1 MADIS
6 KITVGS
12 TTYNV
17 KDAGA
22 SRSGHTH
29 ATSIASSSATNQ
41 ITLSASTKYAIT
53 AGGTSYV
60 FTTPADTNT
69 WRPIG
74 TGATDAAAGNHTHST
89 SIAASSGTNQVTLA
103 ANTKYAITAGGTS
116 YVFTTPPDT
125 NTWRPQTDWNAAS
138 TANNAILN
146 KPSSLPASDVYAWA
160 KASTKPSYTASEV
173 GAVPTSRKVNGKA
186 LSADISLTAADVG
199 AVTTDTK
206 NTVGATQHTNPLY
219 FVGVLSNSSQT
230 YAQSYIDSSFTS
242 TDGVIDCD
250 GANIEG
256 NTTIGTASVNR
267 TLTVNGT
274 IASTGAIT
282 QGGTAVVLTND
293 SRMTNARPASD
304 VYSWAKAST
313 KPSYAFNEIS
323 AGNATIGDGAN
334 SLFLRTNGTWASA
347 IYHSTPNDECVVFLN
362 KGKNVNSTANY
373 TTSWIF
379 AYGTPADRPAWTGL
393 TPAMQIKGQAVVINK
408 LLGPQVGASY
418 NLDVNGTA
426 NATTLYENGTAL
438 SSKYLGISAKAVS
451 ASSADA
457 VAWGNVSGKPSFAT
471 VATSGSYNDL
481 SNKPTIPA
489 AQVQTDWNATSGM
502 GVLLNKPSSLPA
514 SDVYSWAKASTKP
527 SYTYSEVGAAA
538 SSHTHSSV
546 NDSGNS
552 TATTFAYSKAG
563 LSTTS
568 WFAAWNSYELRA
580 ISPANV
586 LSTIGAVPTSRTVNG
601 KALSSNISL
610 TAADVGAVT
619 TDTKNTVG
627 ATDSSTQLLYAVG
640 VLESGRDKASAQSYT
655 DHYVTFTD
663 GRIDCDGANIEGNT
677 TIGTASAN
685 RTLTVNGS
693 LYLGSTKLVAQATS
707 SDFGGIKLGYTSS
720 GNNRAVQL
728 DSNGKA
734 YVVQNSASV
743 SLPITGYDDV
753 VWRSYGAD
761 TDYWIEVDGRYMY
774 FMDDDIGRSASFHID
789 NTYWISRAYT
799 KHYYSSATTSSAY
812 TCPAMNLGQI
822 YIIKN
827 SNSSWK
833 IKLPS
838 GGNYAFFELMRPGEG
853 DYGAG
858 GTTLSVGTSTIILI
872 RYN

>member
-60 FTTPADTNT
+60 FTTPPDTNT

-146 KPSSLPASDVYAWA
+146 KPSSLPASDVY
-160 KASTKPSYTASEV
+160 
-173 GAVPTSRKVNGKA
+173 
-186 LSADISLTAADVG
+186 
-199 AVTTDTK
+199 
-206 NTVGATQHTNPLY
+206 
-219 FVGVLSNSSQT
+219 
-230 YAQSYIDSSFTS
+230 
-242 TDGVIDCD
+242 
-250 GANIEG
+250 
-256 NTTIGTASVNR
+256 
-267 TLTVNGT
+267 
-274 IASTGAIT
+274 
-282 QGGTAVVLTND
+282 
-293 SRMTNARPASD
+293 
-304 VYSWAKAST
+304 SWAKQST

-334 SLFLRTNGTWASA
+334 TLFLRTNGTWASA

-438 SSKYLGISAKAVS
+438 SSKYLGISAKAAS

-457 VAWGNVSGKPSFAT
+457 VAWANVSGKPSFAT

-527 SYTYSEVGAAA
+527 SYTASEV
-538 SSHTHSSV
+538 
-546 NDSGNS
+546 
-552 TATTFAYSKAG
+552 
-563 LSTTS
+563 
-568 WFAAWNSYELRA
+568 
-580 ISPANV
+580 
-586 LSTIGAVPTSRTVNG
+586 GAVPTSRTVNG

-627 ATDSSTQLLYAVG
+627 ATDASTQKIYALG
-640 VLESGRDKASAQSYT
+640 VLEAGKGQTYT
-655 DHYVTFTD
+655 TSNIDQYVTFTD
-663 GRIDCDGANIEGNT
+663 GKIDCDGANIEGNT
-677 TIGTASAN
+677 TIGTTSAN

-707 SDFGGIKLGYTSS
+707 SNFGGIKLGYTTS

-728 DSNGKA
+728 DANGKA
-734 YVVQNSASV
+734 YVTQGPAEV
-743 SLPITGYDDV
+743 SLPIEGYDDV
-753 VWRSYGAD
+753 VLRSYGAD
-761 TDYWIEVDGRYMY
+761 TDYYIEIDGRYLY
-774 FMDDDIGRSASFHID
+774 FMDEDIGRTASFGID
-789 NTYWISRAYT
+789 NAYDISRTYT
-799 KHYYSSATTSSAY
+799 RHFYTSATTSSAY
-812 TCPAMNLGQI
+812 NCPAMNLGQI
-822 YIIKN
+822 YIIKC

-838 GGNYAFFELMRPGEG
+838 GGNYAFLELLRPSEG
-853 DYGAG
+853 SYGAG
-858 GTTLSVGTSTIILI
+858 GTTQSVGSSTIMLI